1 MYLKNVGIFVK
12 DLEGAKKF
20 FESYF
25 HAKVLKTFD
34 NPDKG
39 YYSYILELD
48 GQAWIELMTKPES
61 VEAPKDP
68 NRTGLAHICF
78 KIDTREE
85 LFDYVQYCLA
95 KGKEEITFEMTD
107 LDESDLKNIWDRY
120 YKVDKKQQSGGIE
133 MISANEGAFILFD
146 TL

>member
-48 GQAWIELMTKPES
+48 GQAWIELMTKPEI
-61 VEAPKDP
+61 VDAPKDP
-68 NRTGLAHICF
+68 NRSGLAHICF
-78 KIDTREE
+78 KIDTRKE
-85 LFDYVQYCLA
+85 LNDIIKRFKEDGYTIQYEPSSPEGA
-95 KGKEEITFEMTD
+95 GEVRAVTFED
-107 LDESDLKNIWDRY
+107 I
-120 YKVDKKQQSGGIE
+120 VIE
-133 MISANEGAFILFD
+133 ANYGY
-146 TL
+146 